1 MRDDENTHR
10 TQEEKDLTKA
20 LFPDAGS
27 SSDSDDE
34 TPNFFLEKDD
44 DNKKN
49 LDFHEESEVINSGV
63 IKNAIHIPRGLLEFK
78 LAPNSLSNPRNI
90 DKATNLFLYCAGGY
104 RSALA
109 AKTLLEI
116 GFTNVYNI
124 GGYGEWID
132 NGGDIQASP

>member
-1 MRDDENTHR
+1 MQIKTLESLL
-10 TQEEKDLTKA
+10 E
-20 LFPDAGS
+20 DANKIIKRLS
-27 SSDSDDE
+27 YDE
-34 TPNFFLEKDD
+34 TLEMLSAAESVIIDVR
-44 DNKKN
+44 
-49 LDFHEESEVINSGV
+49 EESEVINSGV

-90 DKATNLFLYCAGGY
+90 DKDTNLFLYCAGGY

-132 NGGDIQASP
+132 RGGDIQASP